1 MGFFSPGWIPYSLS
15 AQGMPACS
23 PLVLAARLESSAVS
37 LCPLSAGKMHSET
50 DSPWS
55 AQTQKN
61 LHGLGRVAWEE
72 AFQNTCCSFSQS
84 LPSSSVISLAVLCR
98 ELAQFL
104 PTPASSKVCPQ
115 GVPVLSLC
123 PCWRLQDYRA
133 QALGRPWCTTTMEET
148 WLGISGTI
156 APLCLGELRWEL
168 WRQLGHMGRLCPK
181 AACLSLQPREAAGVP
196 RATSHSCANSQDLSQ
211 LLDWTWQFGTER
223 LPRPL
228 PGLSLLLKRHHFRIQ
243 EVCK

>member
-1 MGFFSPGWIPYSLS
+1 MVVPTKMGEWIQHLLLLPQTCQGPDLLGLFSPGWIPYSLS

-23 PLVLAARLESSAVS
+23 PPILAARLESPAVS

-61 LHGLGRVAWEE
+61 LHGLGRMTWEE

-84 LPSSSVISLAVLCR
+84 LPSSSVTFLSVLCR

-104 PTPASSKVCPQ
+104 PIPASSKVCPQ

-123 PCWRLQDYRA
+123 PCWGLQDYRA
-133 QALGRPWCTTTMEET
+133 PGP
-148 WLGISGTI
+148 
-156 APLCLGELRWEL
+156 
-168 WRQLGHMGRLCPK
+168 RQTLVHHQNGGDVVGNFRYHC
-181 AACLSLQPREAAGVP
+181 SSVP
-196 RATSHSCANSQDLSQ
+196 
-211 LLDWTWQFGTER
+211 G
-223 LPRPL
+223 
-228 PGLSLLLKRHHFRIQ
+228 
-243 EVCK
+243 